1 MRLVPEPPPDTAAV
15 GDVVGAGVLAP
26 AVEGAA
32 VAVAVTV
39 AVVVVAEGARVV
51 AGGAAVVAGGAAVVA
66 GGAAVAV
73 GAAVAALLVT
83 LPIALLTELPH
94 PAARHPAAR
103 IATRM
108 RKALLVHRMLAII
121 R

>member
-1 MRLVPEPPPDTAAV
+1 MRLVPPPDTAAV

-26 AVEGAA
+26 AVDGAA

-39 AVVVVAEGARVV
+39 AV
-51 AGGAAVVAGGAAVVA
+51 AVVAGGAV
-66 GGAAVAV
+66 VAV
-73 GAAVAALLVT
+73 GAVGVGVGVAVAAPGAAGLVAVLLVT

-103 IATRM
+103 IVISR
-108 RKALLVHRMLAII
+108 RKALLVHRMFAMI

>member
-1 MRLVPEPPPDTAAV
+1 MRLVPEPPDTAAV

-39 AVVVVAEGARVV
+39 AVVVVAEGAR
-51 AGGAAVVAGGAAVVA
+51 VVAGGAAVVA